1 MILNLSEKSLVETRL
16 ARPDANT
23 FRLLIAMSVLCFLIV
38 ATVVGKLW
46 KQCVFVFLCVF

>member
-23 FRLLIAMSVLCFLIV
+23 FRLLIAMSVLCFFIV
-38 ATVVGKLW
+38 AYI
-46 KQCVFVFLCVF
+46 